1 MLEGGFRL
9 GPWRVLP
16 EQNRIESGP
25 SQHHLRPRLM
35 QVLLLLAERAGEAVS
50 RDDFGDLVWHP
61 SVVTDNALTSCISE
75 LRRLLDDERAEAT
88 CIETIPKR
96 GYRLTARIEPLV
108 GESHGSSTQ
117 RPSIAVLPFDDLGGD
132 SRLALADAMHHE
144 LLTLLA
150 RHPDLR
156 VISAASV
163 RRYRNTDKPPQQIA
177 AELTVEFLLEGSV
190 QQHGDRVRVN
200 AQLIN
205 AGRDAHLWARAY
217 QRDLSMDNLFAV
229 QVEITR
235 EIAESLKLALLPEA
249 EADQQVAQRP
259 DFEVYARLIEARTLI
274 ALRNLDALERACEIL
289 QEVTDNQPEIAEAWS
304 GFAKASVLL
313 AYYGAAEPTRLLACA
328 RTAGLR
334 ALDLNSDDPDAL
346 TALGI
351 AEMRQYHNGPRVMER
366 LERAWRLAPGVAS
379 GWYGWALALLGDLET
394 GLARL
399 EEKILSD
406 PASPGNL
413 LALAMLQVGARNPER
428 ALILIRRARR
438 LSPGYLGACVGEA
451 QALMALDEP
460 GAALTLL
467 QRTLEWAPDERQF
480 SLLGW
485 LAIAAA
491 RAGDAAG
498 SDAWLARVRAGEM
511 PFAEG
516 LALTA
521 RRDYDGAVAAFQRV
535 AWDDMETQWLRW
547 SPFLD
552 ELAQARGHAH
562 LIDSLN
568 HWWGIKRT
576 PWPQAYY

>member
-1 MLEGGFRL
+1 MLEEGFRL

-117 RPSIAVLPFDDLGGD
+117 RPSIAVLPFDDLGSD

-249 EADQQVAQRP
+249 EADQPVAKQP
-259 DFEVYARLIEARTLI
+259 DFEVYGRLIEARTLI

-289 QEVTDNQPEIAEAWS
+289 QEVTEDQPEIAEAWS
-304 GFAKASVLL
+304 GYAKASVLL
-313 AYYGAAEPTRLLACA
+313 AYYGAAEPTRLLARA

-334 ALDLNSDDPDAL
+334 ALDLNSDDPNAL

-366 LERAWRLAPGVAS
+366 LERAWRLAPGVAN

-552 ELAQARGHAH
+552 ELAQARGYAH

-576 PWPQAYY
+576 PWPQA

>member
-16 EQNRIESGP
+16 EQNRIESGQ

-50 RDDFGDLVWHP
+50 RDDFGDRVWHP

-177 AELTVEFLLEGSV
+177 AELTVDFLLEGSV

-200 AQLIN
+200 AQLIH
-205 AGRDAHLWARAY
+205 ATRDAHLWARAY

-235 EIAESLKLALLPEA
+235 EIAESLKLALSPDA
-249 EADQQVAQRP
+249 EADQPVAQRP

-289 QEVTDNQPEIAEAWS
+289 QEVTEDQPEIAEAWS

-413 LALAMLQVGARNPER
+413 MALAMLQVGARNPER

-451 QALMALDEP
+451 QALLALDEP

-467 QRTLEWAPDERQF
+467 QRSLEWTPDERQF

-576 PWPQAYY
+576 PWPHA